1 MIFGLLIVFG
11 FFFTSLLF
19 YLNHRFVG
27 HGPLGKWPLLKY
39 IRKMHMIH
47 HRNDYNDKRNDHL
60 LLPLGAKLL
69 FLVAFFLI
77 SLVSFPF
84 ALGCLIY
91 SFYYE
96 WLHYR
101 MHNDDQTGICSRHH
115 FIHHRKSARHNFSGT
130 MPFIDKIF
138 GTHLKN
144 T

>member
-1 MIFGLLIVFG
+1 MIFGLLIVVG

-69 FLVAFFLI
+69 FLIAFFLI
-77 SLVSFPF
+77 SLISLPF

-101 MHNDDQTGICSRHH
+101 MHNDDQSGVCSKH
-115 FIHHRKSARHNFSGT
+115 T
-130 MPFIDKIF
+130 IF
-138 GTHLKN
+138 QAQCPL
-144 T
+144 